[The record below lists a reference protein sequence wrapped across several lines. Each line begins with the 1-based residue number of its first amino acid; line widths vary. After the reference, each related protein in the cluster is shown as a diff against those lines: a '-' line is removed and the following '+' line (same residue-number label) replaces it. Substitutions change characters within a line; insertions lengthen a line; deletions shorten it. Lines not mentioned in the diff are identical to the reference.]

1 MMDNCRM
8 DITFLDPRTYASLE
22 SHQLRQEI
30 LVRLF
35 QDGYDKALSK
45 QYLADTL
52 GIKYQQLVYQLND
65 HLADFWEVKSDEK
78 VRGAR
83 REFIGPRNVH
93 AVYIAL
99 GKDGGLFV
107 VDPLAGLFGPLDE
120 VGLRCDFCSAEESEH
135 CIRSLLEKG
144 VFSLELAEAEKGTLS
159 KNGRTFP
166 FRPLDRGI
174 IETLRG
180 LAGGENCDLVIP
192 CERCSFLQR
201 KNIITVE

>member
-1 MMDNCRM
+1 MDNCRM

-22 SHQLRQEI
+22 SHQFRQDI

-45 QYLADTL
+45 QSLADTL
-52 GIKYQQLVYQLND
+52 GMKYQQLVYQLND
-65 HLADFWEVKSDEK
+65 HLADFWEVKSYEK
-78 VRGAR
+78 IRGAR
-83 REFIGPRNVH
+83 REFIGPRNIH

-99 GKDGGLFV
+99 GKDGDVFV
-107 VDPLAGLFGPLDE
+107 VDPLAGLFGPLKE
-120 VGLRCDFCSAEESEH
+120 VGLRCDFCSAQESEH
-135 CIRSLLEKG
+135 CIRTLLDQG
-144 VFSLELAEAEKGTLS
+144 VFPSQLAEAEEGTLA
-159 KNGRTFP
+159 KNGREPP

-180 LAGGENCDLVIP
+180 LASGENCDLVIP

-201 KNIITVE
+201 KNIITLE

>member
-1 MMDNCRM
+1 M
-8 DITFLDPRTYASLE
+8 DITFLDPRAYASLE

-30 LVRLF
+30 LILLF
-35 QDGYDKALSK
+35 QECYDKALSK
-45 QYLADTL
+45 QNLADML

-99 GKDGGLFV
+99 GKNGKLFV
-107 VDPLAGLFGPLDE
+107 VDPLAGLFGPLEE
-120 VGLRCDFCSAEESEH
+120 VGLRCDFCSSKESEH
-135 CIRSLLEKG
+135 CIRTLQDHG
-144 VFSLELAEAEKGTLS
+144 VFSFELVEAEKGTLS
-159 KNGRTFP
+159 KNGRQPP

-174 IETLRG
+174 IESLRG
-180 LAGGENCDLVIP
+180 LASGENCDLIIP
-192 CERCSFLQR
+192 CERCSFLKR